1 MFCVKCGQLL
11 PEGSS
16 FCSKCGTPISFV
28 NEKRNES
35 IEPAQFN
42 DITPSESEDI
52 ADVISKINQSMPYY
66 ENIQQQIDKISR
78 LERKRTLTLTAPIS
92 IIWGMLRFAVLGTI
106 LMFASIPLMLL
117 FSPLLDKDS
126 LSIIAFLLFSIAGIY
141 GLFGRYINSY
151 IMGRK
156 LNTLYKNLADYAANN
171 ATPESFVLAP
181 DYRCSSAA
189 NYIKNCLINKMAS
202 SLGEA
207 YNLYNNHLYQNN
219 TTSQLNSISL
229 QLWNGVNVNW

>member
-28 NEKRNES
+28 NKKRNES

-42 DITPSESEDI
+42 DNTPSESEDI

-92 IIWGMLRFAVLGTI
+92 FIWGCIRFSIVFVL
-106 LMFASIPLMLL
+106 LNM
-117 FSPLLDKDS
+117 PLLPFIT
-126 LSIIAFLLFSIAGIY
+126 LMGGPEEHPMFIMPTAFIAAIY

-189 NYIKNCLINKMAS
+189 NFIKNCLINKMAS